1 MSVQINSGIS
11 VLEMHRLTDNLSS
24 LQCHCETTE
33 NSLTHCTHGQR
44 ERESELRQK
53 WTWWRRNRKSKY
65 GLLAARP
72 WAIEAERVREVRP
85 KTEKKNGEQQRL
97 EEEEVWKRRM
107 KKGERERKRE
117 SGCCQGQ
124 QHNRERSSYTTS
136 ALFYSSS
143 TVAWFYLSLRLPAS
157 SHVCRGPCQS
167 QQCLLESL
175 LKGRL
180 IHNGTFWHLLIL
192 MSF

>member
-65 GLLAARP
+65 GLLAARL

-85 KTEKKNGEQQRL
+85 KTEKKRWTAEAGGRGGV
-97 EEEEVWKRRM
+97 EEKDEERR
-107 KKGERERKRE
+107 ERERKRE

-136 ALFYSSS
+136 ALFTPPPLWLDSISPS
-143 TVAWFYLSLRLPAS
+143 VYLPQ
-157 SHVCRGPCQS
+157 V
-167 QQCLLESL
+167 
-175 LKGRL
+175 
-180 IHNGTFWHLLIL
+180 
-192 MSF
+192 MSAVDPVRVNSAYWNHC